1 MTQNADGQVL
11 IRAELDTSAVNAGI
25 TEMKTALEAMK
36 TYAARQLAAIRVQAQ
51 TEGNTLSTWV
61 PGLAS
66 RLVGALATGLGG
78 GGLRVGNALRTT
90 LGTALNSGNEYAPRF
105 SSIGTYVISGI
116 INGIQG
122 SASALWNTLRAVA
135 ANMLNTL
142 KNALGI
148 QSPSRLMREEVGRQI
163 GAGIAQGMLDSR
175 DLVSSAAMTLAED
188 AVVRPG
194 KLSASAVSAAG
205 VMLRSAA
212 VPGTV
217 RTGGIAGK
225 DTPSVSR
232 GAPSVSG
239 NTFIF
244 QKPVETPYRHAQAIR
259 ETMEEMLYGT

>member
-1 MTQNADGQVL
+1 MIQNADGQVL

-25 TEMKTALEAMK
+25 TEMKTALEEMK
-36 TYAARQLAAIRVQAQ
+36 KYASRQLAAIRTQAQ

-66 RLVGALATGLGG
+66 RLVGALATGLSG
-78 GGLRVGNALRTT
+78 GGLRVGNALRSAF
-90 LGTALNSGNEYAPRF
+90 GTALTSGNEYAPRF
-105 SSIGTYVISGI
+105 SSVGSYVISGI

-122 SASALWNTLRAVA
+122 NASSLWNTLRTLA

-175 DLVSSAAMTLAED
+175 DSISSAAAVLAED
-188 AVVRPG
+188 AVVHPG
-194 KLSASAVSAAG
+194 KVSASAVGAAG

-212 VPGTV
+212 PVT
-217 RTGGIAGK
+217 GIA
-225 DTPSVSR
+225 R
-232 GAPSVSG
+232 GSAVRDGASGGHGIPLIGG